1 MYVRSNSPAR
11 LQVEHL
17 LADADIL
24 PSPVLCHVPY
34 SDVQLV
40 KSVLLLLR
48 QRYPRQTQTATMLI
62 DIQRWQS
69 GGLLL
74 SARSGAA
81 FWRRAASELMPI
93 VSSFVILAALQLLA
107 DTASSALAI
116 ASCLGIVLRRFQQKS
131 LQAPLLFAAK
141 TSSQHLD
148 LIKHLPS
155 RYRIH
160 RSATHNTPPLS
171 NSHPRSPIY
180 EGICI
185 LFFSQAG
192 DIRMLL

>member
-1 MYVRSNSPAR
+1 MPW
-11 LQVEHL
+11 
-17 LADADIL
+17 
-24 PSPVLCHVPY
+24 
-34 SDVQLV
+34 
-40 KSVLLLLR
+40 
-48 QRYPRQTQTATMLI
+48 LI

-81 FWRRAASELMPI
+81 FWWRAASELMPI
-93 VSSFVILAALQLLA
+93 VSSFVTLAALQLLA
-107 DTASSALAI
+107 STASSALAI
-116 ASCLGIVLRRFQQKS
+116 ASCLGIVLHRSQQKS

-148 LIKHLPS
+148 LIKHLLS

-171 NSHPRSPIY
+171 SSHPRSPIY
-180 EGICI
+180 DGICI
-185 LFFSQAG
+185 LFFLEQATYG
-192 DIRMLL
+192 CCSS